1 MAAAATTSVPTT
13 PVPTTTSATAS
24 AVAPTPMSL
33 MVRAIGKGLFG
44 REYEYTAIISIV
56 GDKLVVTGESD
67 PTNVVTISPRRSI
80 VVTPVGKRGADLR
93 KNVATIMDS
102 GEPKLNIIDCE
113 GTDSDRK
120 HGCKTS
126 VFDFVMW
133 ARIYGIRVEGKT
145 YTEIQA
151 DKARIGEEA
160 LLMSWRAGLPSVPSG
175 ILKNPGFIS
184 QATRL
189 GIVVPRGGKVHKRKH
204 TIKRKHPHTRRTIK
218 RVRGKHTRRL
228 HRNHH
233 K

>member
-1 MAAAATTSVPTT
+1 MAAAATT
-13 PVPTTTSATAS
+13 PVSTTTSATAS
-24 AVAPTPMSL
+24 AVASTPMSL

-67 PTNVVTISPRRSI
+67 PTNVVTIGPRRSI
-80 VVTPVGKRGADLR
+80 VVNPIGKSGEDL
-93 KNVATIMDS
+93 KKDVATIMDS
-102 GEPKLNIIDCE
+102 GEQKIKIIDCK

-133 ARIYGIRVEGKT
+133 ARDNLITVTGIT
-145 YTEIQA
+145 YIQNEA
-151 DKARIGEEA
+151 YRNRISEEA
-160 LLMSWRAGLPSVPSG
+160 LLMVWKAGLPSVPSG
-175 ILKNPGFIS
+175 ILKDPGFIS

-204 TIKRKHPHTRRTIK
+204 TINRKHPHTRRTIK